1 MSKKALIIVG
11 LAAVIAASAGIV
23 LSSGGNS
30 HPRSTDGDP
39 AASTQSSSIA
49 ASDIFSDD
57 ASGQDYEASNT
68 VESIAVVSGEISS
81 VNSDYTGS
89 IDNDKAH
96 VPTATYSIKRVVE
109 HNSGDDVSPQ
119 LVFGKY
125 FGGCYLTLYS
135 DSTAEICLNPSTGT
149 SEKGSYSISDSVM
162 SIDFGKDRAA
172 EYNIVYGDNGIE
184 NIIVGS
190 GEYDVYFG

>member
-96 VPTATYSIKRVVE
+96 VPTATYSIRRVVE

-135 DSTAEICLNPSTGT
+135 DSTAEICLNPSTGI
-149 SEKGSYSISDSVM
+149 SEKGSYTIADSTI

-172 EYNIVYGDNGIE
+172 EYNIVYSDNGIE

>member
-11 LAAVIAASAGIV
+11 LAAVMAASAGIV

-39 AASTQSSSIA
+39 AASAQSSSIA
-49 ASDIFSDD
+49 ASDDLSDGGP
-57 ASGQDYEASNT
+57 GQDHESSNI
-68 VESIAVVSGEISS
+68 VESIAVVYGEISS
-81 VNSDYTGS
+81 VNSDATGS

-109 HNSGDDVSPQ
+109 RNSGDEISPQ

-125 FGGCYLTLYS
+125 YGGCYLNLYS
-135 DSTAEICLNPSTGT
+135 DSTAEICLNPSTGI
-149 SEKGSYSISDSVM
+149 SEKGSYTIAESTI

-172 EYNIVYGDNGIE
+172 EYSIVYGENRIE
-184 NIIVGS
+184 NIIVVS